1 MGSSEEKKV
10 PGVMT
15 TTLIIVIGTF
25 MAILDTS
32 ILNVALPK
40 LMVLFGVDTKQIEWI
55 LTAYMLVSGAIIP
68 ITTYLGERFGYRRLY
83 AWSVGIFTVGSLL
96 CGIAWNNPSLVA
108 FRVIQGIG
116 GGLIMPVGMALM
128 FRFIPRE
135 KMGAAMGIFGL
146 SMAVAPSI
154 GPTLGGIIVEHYS
167 WRWLF
172 MINVPIGLIGVLL
185 CQVLLPETQ
194 RRQMGRFDIWGLL
207 LASGSAFFYLLA
219 LAEGE
224 SWGWTSYSIV
234 MLFITATTMLALLIV
249 VELNHPEP
257 VLDLRLFLNRRF
269 LYSTVLSSGL
279 YIAMITGV
287 ILIPI
292 YLQNIRG
299 YSAIQTGLLLMP
311 QALAMGAMMP
321 VSGKLFDKVGAR
333 PLIMVGIPLILFS
346 TYELHTL
353 STETPPSVISML
365 MVIRG
370 LGMGLTF
377 MPVNT
382 AGVNT
387 LPPIRAGAASV
398 LSTLVRNVAGS
409 IGIAL
414 TTVLMENRQ
423 FLHQHRMA
431 EDLDLFSPSWGI
443 MQQSSTGLLTSIG
456 DTSSA
461 SAVTL
466 TMMNS
471 QVMAQ
476 AASWA
481 IGDVFLV
488 FSFIIVALAP
498 MGLLFK
504 KEEKKTSEAPVFAE

>member
-1 MGSSEEKKV
+1 MGSSEEKKA
-10 PGVMT
+10 PGVVT
-15 TTLIIVIGTF
+15 TTLIIVLGTF

-40 LMVLFGVDTKQIEWI
+40 LMVLFSVDTKQIDWV

-68 ITTYLGERFGYRRLY
+68 ITTYLGERFGYRTLY
-83 AWSVGIFTVGSLL
+83 IWSVASFTLGSLL
-96 CGIAWNNPSLVA
+96 CGLAWNNPSLVA

-128 FRFIPRE
+128 FRFIPRD

-154 GPTLGGIIVEHYS
+154 GPTLGGMIVEHYS

-172 MINVPIGLIGVLL
+172 MINVPIGIIGVFL
-185 CQVLLPETQ
+185 CQIILPETE
-194 RRQMGRFDIWGLL
+194 RRKMGNFDIWGLI

-224 SWGWTSYSIV
+224 SWGWSSYSIV
-234 MLFITATTMLALLIV
+234 MLFVTATMMLALLIV

-257 VLDLRLFLNRRF
+257 MLDIRLFKYRRF
-269 LYSTVLSSGL
+269 SYSIILGSGL

-287 ILIPI
+287 VLIPI
-292 YLQNIRG
+292 YLQSIRG

-321 VSGKLFDKVGAR
+321 VSGKLFDKIGAR
-333 PLIMVGIPLILFS
+333 PLVMIGIPLILYS

-353 STETPPSVISML
+353 AVDTPASVISTL
-365 MVIRG
+365 MVFRG
-370 LGMGLTF
+370 IGMGLTF
-377 MPVNT
+377 MPINT
-382 AGVNT
+382 AGVSMI
-387 LPPIRAGAASV
+387 PPMKMGAASS
-398 LSTLVRNVAGS
+398 LSTLIRNVAGA

-414 TTVLMENRQ
+414 TTVLLENRQ

-431 EDLDLFSPSWGI
+431 EDLDTFSYSWNL
-443 MQQSSTGLLTSIG
+443 MQQNATGLTASIG

-461 SAVTL
+461 AQVSL
-466 TMMNS
+466 SMMNS
-471 QVMAQ
+471 QVLGQ

-481 IGDVFLV
+481 MGDVFLIFTFFV
-488 FSFIIVALAP
+488 IAFAP
-498 MGLLFK
+498 LGLLFK
-504 KEEKKTSEAPVFAE
+504 KEKKQQGEQPVFVE